1 MKVLLVIIFLIN
13 SLFLTIES
21 RAQENPSTKEINEKK
36 ITKSKAF
43 KPSEEISKDN
53 NIDLPSDI

>member
-21 RAQENPSTKEINEKK
+21 RAQENSSAKEINEKK
-36 ITKSKAF
+36 ITKSKVF